1 MFVIFETM
9 IVIKAYF
16 IIFVNPKNRVLEIP
30 LVVMLVTFSEAV
42 QKDTGRVYP

>member
-1 MFVIFETM
+1 M

-16 IIFVNPKNRVLEIP
+16 FIFVNPKDRVQAIP

-42 QKDTGRVYP
+42 R

>member
-1 MFVIFETM
+1 M

-16 IIFVNPKNRVLEIP
+16 YIFVNPKDCVYEIL

-42 QKDTGRVYP
+42 R